1 VAEQNNGQTNFIRY
15 MSNPKA
21 FTLKKWFYD
30 LLKLNYMAHD
40 AIIERVATSLTTEK
54 DLEDFGK
61 LVGQVY
67 EIGYRKAVEDYRE
80 QFEKLGLKVTI
91 VAPQSGEKSG
101 LESEVTQS
109 TK

>member
-1 VAEQNNGQTNFIRY
+1 